1 MRSIKSL
8 VTIAV
13 LGTMFS
19 CGNQQLEVKSL
30 ETGIDS
36 ASYALGMD
44 MALKIKANFNEAK
57 TDLFLQGY
65 RNGMDSTN
73 LLIEQKDLMFFLSTF
88 FQKQQASKRVEMQ
101 AKAAKEAEAKF
112 GDIKKAGIAFLET
125 NKTKSG
131 VKTTASGL
139 QYVVLEEGKG
149 EQVKPTDT
157 IKLHYH
163 GTTIDGDV
171 FDSTVDRNT
180 PYESKA
186 NVFIKG
192 FNEGLTLLKKGSKYR
207 FFIPQE
213 LGYGAQQKSQ
223 LIKPFSALIF
233 EVEVLEIKK

>member
-1 MRSIKSL
+1 MRSIKNL

-19 CGNQQLEVKSL
+19 CGNQQSEVKSL
-30 ETGIDS
+30 ETAIDS
-36 ASYALGMD
+36 ASYALGVD

-73 LLIEQKDLMFFLSTF
+73 LLIEQKDLMSFLSAF
-88 FQKQQASKRVEMQ
+88 FQKQQASKRLEMQ

-112 GDIKKAGIAFLET
+112 GDVKKAGIAFLET
-125 NKTKSG
+125 NKTKAG
-131 VKTTASGL
+131 VITTASGL
-139 QYVVLEEGKG
+139 QYMVLKEGKG
-149 EQVKPTDT
+149 EQVKPTDN

-163 GTTIDGDV
+163 GTTIDGKV

-186 NVFIKG
+186 NTFIKG

-213 LGYGAQQKSQ
+213 LAYGAQQRGQ
-223 LIKPFSALIF
+223 LITPFSALIF
-233 EVEVLEIKK
+233 DVEILEIKK

>member
-1 MRSIKSL
+1 MRIIKSL

-88 FQKQQASKRVEMQ
+88 FSKTTSVKKSRNASKIR
-101 AKAAKEAEAKF
+101 
-112 GDIKKAGIAFLET
+112 
-125 NKTKSG
+125 
-131 VKTTASGL
+131 
-139 QYVVLEEGKG
+139 
-149 EQVKPTDT
+149 
-157 IKLHYH
+157 
-163 GTTIDGDV
+163 
-171 FDSTVDRNT
+171 
-180 PYESKA
+180 
-186 NVFIKG
+186 
-192 FNEGLTLLKKGSKYR
+192 
-207 FFIPQE
+207 
-213 LGYGAQQKSQ
+213 
-223 LIKPFSALIF
+223 
-233 EVEVLEIKK
+233 